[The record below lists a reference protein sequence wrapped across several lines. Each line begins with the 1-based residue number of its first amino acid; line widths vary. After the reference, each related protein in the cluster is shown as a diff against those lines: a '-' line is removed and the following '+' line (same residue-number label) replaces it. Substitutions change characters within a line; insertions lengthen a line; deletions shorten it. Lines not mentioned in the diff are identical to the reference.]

1 MITSK
6 ILSRQKKINHGFF
19 NRTGGKSSGIYK
31 SLNCGPG
38 SNDFKSKIEKNL
50 KIVKNKINKKSKNI
64 FLMHQMHSNKII
76 YIDKNFKFSKK
87 KLKLTLLS
95 PIRKKYQ

>member
-38 SNDFKSKIEKNL
+38 SKDS
-50 KIVKNKINKKSKNI
+50 KKS
-64 FLMHQMHSNKII
+64 
-76 YIDKNFKFSKK
+76 IDKNLEIVRRKIGKKAQKIFLVNQIHSGKF
-87 KLKLTLLS
+87 
-95 PIRKKYQ
+95 